1 MTTPAPSPATLAQ
14 LTELLGQVVPF
25 AAHADVEVTEVLDGR
40 ATARLEP
47 TDHHCNH
54 VGTVHAGALF
64 TLAEAASGA
73 AMSGVLAER
82 ILEFAPVVRT
92 AAITYRR
99 PASGSLLATGQ
110 VGREPDEIRADL
122 DEAGRTDVAVAV
134 TVHAGDTEVATMQ
147 VDWVVLAPG

>member
-14 LTELLGQVVPF
+14 LTELLATVVPF
-25 AAHADVEVTEVLDGR
+25 AAHVGVEVAEILDGR

-47 TDHHCNH
+47 GEHHGNH

-92 AAITYRR
+92 ASIGYRR
-99 PASGSLLATGQ
+99 PAAGPLVATGQ
-110 VGREPDEIRADL
+110 VGRNPDDIRADL
-122 DEAGRTDVAVAV
+122 DAVGRTDVAVSV
-134 TVHAGDTEVATMQ
+134 SVHAGDTEVATMQ
-147 VDWVVLAPG
+147 VDWVVVGPG